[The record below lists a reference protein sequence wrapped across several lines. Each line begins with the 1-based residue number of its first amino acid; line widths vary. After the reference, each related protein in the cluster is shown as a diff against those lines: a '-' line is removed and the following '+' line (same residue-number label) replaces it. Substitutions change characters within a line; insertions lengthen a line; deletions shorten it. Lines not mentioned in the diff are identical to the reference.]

1 MSSRRRERKRESH
14 GCCYLIDEEEMEKK
28 RIEKKEI
35 LKKMRGERVRNVW
48 KEQEITKNVKKK
60 KRKMKDEMEE

>member
-1 MSSRRRERKRESH
+1 
-14 GCCYLIDEEEMEKK
+14 
-28 RIEKKEI
+28 
-35 LKKMRGERVRNVW
+35 MRGERVRNVW